1 MDRKIPHILFMASW
15 YPVTERPTH
24 GIFIQRHAMAL
35 ALYVHVS
42 VVYVYASDNPDLEP
56 SVTRLSNTC
65 TEYRMAYQRSY
76 SFLKPFVHYWRARN
90 TYKTLFRLIQN
101 NQPISVS
108 AIQVNVI
115 FPVAL
120 FLSLARSVFRVP
132 YTIAEHWSGYLPEDG
147 NYKGVLKKW
156 ITRKAVR
163 HTEKIFYVSEPQRKA
178 MVDHGLHGDYELLFN
193 VVDTAIFKPGHKQD
207 KPLLIHISSLVEREK
222 NISGTFDVLLK
233 LQQKGYIF
241 ETLIVG
247 GEGQELEQAKQ
258 LAEKIGLKTIEFTG
272 NLAPQILAGYLQK
285 AHALLLFSH
294 FEGMPVVALEALACG
309 VPVLATKVGHLP
321 FLIEPDMG
329 ILTEK
334 GDTQGQLRTLEA
346 FLKGKV
352 QIDASKLSDQIE
364 RNASYK
370 AVGQKLYIHYLRDIR
385 KTEI

>member
-1 MDRKIPHILFMASW
+1 MNGKIPHILFMASW
-15 YPVTERPTH
+15 YPVAEKPTH
-24 GIFIQRHAMAL
+24 GIFIQRHAIAL
-35 ALYVHVS
+35 ALYARVS
-42 VVYVYASDNPDLEP
+42 VVYVYASDSPDPEP
-56 SVTRLSNTC
+56 SVIRLSDTC
-65 TEYRMAYQRSY
+65 TEYRIAYQRSY
-76 SFLKPFVHYWRARN
+76 SFLKPIVHYWRARSA
-90 TYKTLFRLIQN
+90 YKTLFGLIKN
-101 NQPISVS
+101 NQPIPVS
-108 AIQVNVI
+108 AIQVNVV

-132 YTIAEHWSGYLPEDG
+132 YTIVEHWSGYLPEDG

-163 HTEKIFYVSEPQRKA
+163 HTKKIFYVSDPQRKA

-233 LQQKGYIF
+233 LQQNGYIF

-321 FLIEPDMG
+321 FLIKEDKG
-329 ILTEK
+329 LLAARHQIEEQVQIVEQILTGRRHYESQYLYSWVK
-334 GDTQGQLRTLEA
+334 QH
-346 FLKGKV
+346 
-352 QIDASKLSDQIE
+352 
-364 RNASYK
+364 ASYE
-370 AVGQKLYIHYLRDIR
+370 AIG
-385 KTEI
+385 KTLAIYYNMKD